1 MAGIARMAEAE
12 DRTLIVLVEGVG
24 FDVEESTWEP
34 FTEILEAAPEFLEK
48 EVRKL
53 RVTRAIKTRL
63 EAELGIKL

>member
-1 MAGIARMAEAE
+1 MAGIVRMAEAE
-12 DRTLIVLVEGVG
+12 DRTLIVLVEWVG

-34 FTEILEAAPEFLEK
+34 FKKILEAAPEFLEK

-63 EAELGIKL
+63 EAEFGIKL